1 MVNEAQQETKVRSRI
16 TVWSVALG
24 ASLAV
29 AYFYLLLLLGAL
41 SNGRDL
47 FSLSF
52 HWLSVSLVVA
62 AVLQYLWFRRVA
74 RELGRY
80 RILAVIVIHVLGVL
94 GAVVIFTIM
103 LVGALFQI

>member
-1 MVNEAQQETKVRSRI
+1 VNEAREETRVRSRI
-16 TVWSVALG
+16 AVWSVALG

-29 AYFYLLLLLGAL
+29 AYFYVLLLLGAL
-41 SNGRDL
+41 SSGRDL

-62 AVLQYLWFRRVA
+62 AALQYLWLRRVA

-80 RILAVIVIHVLGVL
+80 WILAVIVIHVLAVL

>member
-1 MVNEAQQETKVRSRI
+1 VNEAQEETRVRSRI
-16 TVWSVALG
+16 AVWSVALG

-41 SNGRDL
+41 SSGRDL

-52 HWLSVSLVVA
+52 HWLSVSVVAA

-80 RILAVIVIHVLGVL
+80 WILAVIVIHVLAVL

>member
-1 MVNEAQQETKVRSRI
+1 VNEAQVVTKVWSRI

-41 SNGRDL
+41 
-47 FSLSF
+47 FSGSDPFTLSF

-62 AVLQYLWFRRVA
+62 AVLQYLWFRRVV

-80 RILAVIVIHVLGVL
+80 WVLAVIIIHVLGVL
-94 GAVVIFTIM
+94 GAIVIFTIM

>member
-1 MVNEAQQETKVRSRI
+1 MNEAQEEIKVRSRI
-16 TVWSVALG
+16 AVWSVVLG

-41 SNGRDL
+41 SSGLDV

-52 HWLSVSLVVA
+52 HWLSVSLVAA

-80 RILAVIVIHVLGVL
+80 WILAVIVIHVLAVL

>member
-1 MVNEAQQETKVRSRI
+1 MV
-16 TVWSVALG
+16 
-24 ASLAV
+24 V
-29 AYFYLLLLLGAL
+29 AYFYLILLLSAL
-41 SNGRDL
+41 SSGREL

-52 HWLSVSLVVA
+52 HWLSVSLVAA

-80 RILAVIVIHVLGVL
+80 RIVAVIIIHVLGVL
-94 GAVVIFTIM
+94 GAVAIFTVM

>member
-1 MVNEAQQETKVRSRI
+1 MNEAQEESKVRSRI

-29 AYFYLLLLLGAL
+29 SYFYLLLLLGAL
-41 SNGRDL
+41 SSGRDL
-47 FSLSF
+47 FSLSY
-52 HWLSVSLVVA
+52 HWLFVSLVVA

-80 RILAVIVIHVLGVL
+80 WILAVIIIHVLGVL
-94 GAVVIFTIM
+94 GAVAIFTIM

>member
-1 MVNEAQQETKVRSRI
+1 VNDAQQESEVRSRI
-16 TVWSVALG
+16 TLWSIALG

-29 AYFYLLLLLGAL
+29 AYFYLLLLFSAL
-41 SNGRDL
+41 SSGRDL

-52 HWLSVSLVVA
+52 HWLSVSLVAA

-80 RILAVIVIHVLGVL
+80 WILAVIIIHVLGIL
-94 GAVVIFTIM
+94 GAVAIFTIM
-103 LVGALFQI
+103 LVGAIFQI

>member
-1 MVNEAQQETKVRSRI
+1 VNDAQQESEVRSRI
-16 TVWSVALG
+16 TLWSIALG

-29 AYFYLLLLLGAL
+29 AYFYLLLLFSAL
-41 SNGRDL
+41 SSGRDL

-52 HWLSVSLVVA
+52 HWLSVSLVAA

-74 RELGRY
+74 SDLGRY
-80 RILAVIVIHVLGVL
+80 WIIAAIIIHVLGVL
-94 GAVVIFTIM
+94 GAIVIFTIV